1 MSQSPHCNST
11 RDGFHN
17 SHMLQSEQH
26 VALSKYVYAYVCI
39 KWMHPSPLCILFMH
53 KLPGSGGSEVLIY
66 RVLHSKEGE
75 AHLCLHVWVCAS
87 NLCFDAWPA
96 CKAVQR
102 EISLK
107 YLCVISC
114 FFVNTLLGLKDSFD
128 WFCATVPAIESSPN
142 LHTWML
148 TAAFYWS
155 ILRGQRVWWRW

>member
-1 MSQSPHCNST
+1 MRANPCVCGPSFHFKFHFCAMSQSPHCNST

-53 KLPGSGGSEVLIY
+53 KLPGSGGSEVVIY

-102 EISLK
+102 GNISEVSV
-107 YLCVISC
+107 CDFM
-114 FFVNTLLGLKDSFD
+114 FFCEYIA
-128 WFCATVPAIESSPN
+128 WFE
-142 LHTWML
+142 
-148 TAAFYWS
+148 
-155 ILRGQRVWWRW
+155 G